1 MEVSL
6 MKNIVFQFENAG
18 GWRPIEKLFNLQIEL
33 IILNDKYISYL
44 YMTVYIYLVTMS
56 KSFSSDTLHAW
67 KDSFMSKSVDTISK
81 RLFWIGCD

>member
-1 MEVSL
+1 MYI
-6 MKNIVFQFENAG
+6 N
-18 GWRPIEKLFNLQIEL
+18 
-33 IILNDKYISYL
+33 KYISYL